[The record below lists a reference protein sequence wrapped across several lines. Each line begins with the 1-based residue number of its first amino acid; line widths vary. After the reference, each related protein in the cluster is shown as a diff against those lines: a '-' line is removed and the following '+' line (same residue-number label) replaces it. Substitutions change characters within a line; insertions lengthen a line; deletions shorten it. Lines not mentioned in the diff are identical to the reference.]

1 MVKRGEQTQLCSYIK
16 VIALKQISYHKN
28 VIKVQSSADLKVL
41 KSFNLQ
47 TQSESFQAQAIFY
60 KKQKK
65 LLSIL
70 LFFH

>member
-47 TQSESFQAQAIFY
+47 TQSESFQA
-60 KKQKK
+60 
-65 LLSIL
+65 
-70 LFFH
+70 